1 MKKARPRL
9 LLADAPDFLTTQQ
22 TAHVLGISEA
32 LVREMLRRGDLTG
45 LRCGRVWRV
54 PRAALEE
61 KAAK

>member
-1 MKKARPRL
+1 MSANRLRL
-9 LLADAPDFLTTQQ
+9 LLADAPDFLTTKE

-32 LVREMLRRGDLTG
+32 LVREMLRRRDLTG
-45 LRCGRVWRV
+45 LRCGRVWSV